1 MKIKKILA
9 LIMTFLMFFSSI
21 KISAS
26 STDSLDKEELI
37 SKSAISSSCSKL
49 PWPIAIIVGSMLCVI
64 AGYTGYKLGSYY
76 HDNKNNPKMIT
87 LEGTSSPDTFVAPP
101 NGEHRFELLAI
112 NYIDRLIT
120 TEIPKLKASNQFPA
134 RYLTNISWIFSS
146 VPVDLNTI
154 YENDKIIKA
163 HDLSIRLR
171 DRDFEL
177 ARIAEDEKTITLEY
191 LINILNDTKSLLQ
204 GAAELIDQK
213 WYS

>member
-87 LEGTSSPDTFVAPP
+87 LEGTADPDSSVSPR
-101 NGEHRFELLAI
+101 GEHRFELLAI
-112 NYIDRLIT
+112 NYIDRLIIN
-120 TEIPKLKASNQFPA
+120 EIPKLNKSNQFPA
-134 RYLTNISWIFSS
+134 QYLSNVSWLFRS
-146 VPVDLNTI
+146 VPVNLEII
-154 YENDKIIKA
+154 YEKDKNIKA
-163 HDLSIRLR
+163 YDLSIRLKAR
-171 DRDFEL
+171 EFEL
-177 ARIAEDEKTITLEY
+177 ERIAEKERTVTLEY